1 MKRFLSLL
9 LSLLLLFSLCA
20 CGFTAPVEQAGQTFT
35 DDLGRQVILPEQIDK
50 VAVSGTMAQIVVFA
64 LCPEKMVGVAAPI
77 PLPGYE
83 DLPMLGQLYGGK
95 GELNLETL
103 LQSGAQVIIDVGE
116 QKDSMAEELDALQ
129 EETGIPFVHIDAS
142 LATYAQAFRTLGAM
156 LGLSEQAEPLA
167 NYCENAYDT
176 ACALADSV
184 EKISA
189 VYVTGDAGQ
198 NVIAKGSF
206 QGEVMDLLTHNAA
219 VVDAPSAKGT
229 GNEVSMEQLM
239 LWDPEVIIFSPDS
252 IYARVADDPVWQTLT
267 AVQTGRYYE
276 APSLPYN
283 WMGFPPGVQRCLGL
297 LWLGKALYPEN
308 ADYDL
313 SAKAAEFYELFYHC
327 RVTSINFPF

>member
-1 MKRFLSLL
+1 MKRLLCLL
-9 LSLLLLFSLCA
+9 LTLVLILSLCA
-20 CGFTAPVEQAGQTFT
+20 CGATAPAEPSGQTFT
-35 DDLGRQVILPEQIDK
+35 DDLGRQVLLPQNIDK
-50 VAVSGTMAQIVVFA
+50 VAVSGTMAQMAVFA
-64 LCPEKMVGVAAPI
+64 LCPEKLAGAAEPI

-83 DLPMLGQLYGGK
+83 DLPTLGQLYGGK
-95 GELNLETL
+95 GELNLESL

-116 QKDSMAEELDALQ
+116 RKDSMAAELNALQ
-129 EETGIPFVHIDAS
+129 EETGIPAVHIDAS
-142 LATYAQAFRTLGAM
+142 LATYGQAFRTLGAM

-176 ACALADSV
+176 ACALARSV
-184 EKISA
+184 EKVSA

-206 QGEVMDLLTHNAA
+206 QGEVIDLLADNAA
-219 VVDAPSAKGT
+219 VVDTPSAKGI

-252 IYARVADDPVWQTLT
+252 VYAQVADDPVWQTLT
-267 AVQTGRYYE
+267 AVQTGHYYE

-297 LWLGKALYPEN
+297 LWLGKVLYPEN

-313 SAKAAEFYELFYHC
+313 STKAAEFYELFYHC
-327 RVTSINFPF
+327 RVTDINFPF

>member
-9 LSLLLLFSLCA
+9 LPLLLLFSLCA
-20 CGFTAPVEQAGQTFT
+20 CGVTAPIEQAGQTFT
-35 DDLGRQVILPEQIDK
+35 DDLGRQVILSEKIDK
-50 VAVSGTMAQIVVFA
+50 VAVSGTMAQMVVFA

-83 DLPMLGQLYGGK
+83 DLPMLGQFHGGK
-95 GELNLETL
+95 GELNLEAL

-116 QKDSMAEELDALQ
+116 QKDSMAEELNTLQ

-142 LATYAQAFRTLGAM
+142 LANYGQTFRTLGAM
-156 LGLSEQAEPLA
+156 LGLSEQAESLA
-167 NYCENAYDT
+167 GYCDTAYNT
-176 ACALADSV
+176 ACALASSV
-184 EKISA
+184 EKVSA

-206 QGEVMDLLTHNAA
+206 QGEVMDLLTNNAA
-219 VVDAPSAKGT
+219 VVDSPSAKGT

-252 IYARVADDPVWQTLT
+252 IYAQVADDSVWQTLT

-276 APSLPYN
+276 VPSLPYN
-283 WMGFPPGVQRCLGL
+283 
-297 LWLGKALYPEN
+297 
-308 ADYDL
+308 
-313 SAKAAEFYELFYHC
+313 
-327 RVTSINFPF
+327 

>member
-1 MKRFLSLL
+1 MKRFLALL
-9 LSLLLLFSLCA
+9 LSLLLFSLCA
-20 CGFTAPVEQAGQTFT
+20 CGAAPAVQDGQTFI
-35 DDLGRQVILPEQIDK
+35 DDLGRQITLPEQIDK

-83 DLPMLGQLYGGK
+83 DLPVLGQLYGGK

-129 EETGIPFVHIDAS
+129 EETGIPAVHIDAA

-176 ACALADSV
+176 ACTLADSV

-198 NVIAKGSF
+198 NVIAKGSYHS
-206 QGEVMDLLTHNAA
+206 EIIDLLCDNVA
-219 VVDAPSAKGT
+219 VVDVPSAKGT

-239 LWDPEVIIFSPDS
+239 LWDPQVIIFSPDS
-252 IYARVADDPVWQTLT
+252 VYTQVADDPVWQTLT

-297 LWLGKALYPEN
+297 LWLGKVLYPEDT
-308 ADYDL
+308 DYDL

-327 RVTSINFPF
+327 QVTDINFPF

>member
-1 MKRFLSLL
+1 MKRLLCLL

-20 CGFTAPVEQAGQTFT
+20 CGVTSPADPFGQTFT
-35 DDLGRQVILPEQIDK
+35 DDLGRQVMLPENIDK
-50 VAVSGTMAQIVVFA
+50 VAVSGTVAQMAVFA
-64 LCPEKMVGVAAPI
+64 LCPEKLAGVAEAI

-83 DLPMLGQLYGGK
+83 DLPVFGQLYGGK

-116 QKDSMAEELDALQ
+116 AKASLAEELDDLQ

-142 LATYAQAFRTLGAM
+142 LATYGQAFRTLGAM

-176 ACALADSV
+176 ACALAGSV